1 VAGTPIPKDELAR
14 LIKELESQMKAAA
27 KNMEFEKAALLR
39 DQVVELRRQLA
50 DGEPL
55 ALVTPTRRE
64 GPAPRATDGDRR
76 PARAT
81 GSGRGAFGRRR
92 RGP

>member
-1 VAGTPIPKDELAR
+1 
-14 LIKELESQMKAAA
+14 MKAAA
-27 KNMEFEKAALLR
+27 KDMEFEKAALLR
-39 DQVVELRRQLA
+39 DQVVELRRQQA

-55 ALVTPTRRE
+55 ALVSPARRE
-64 GPAPRATDGDRR
+64 GPAPRAGAESGHR
-76 PARAT
+76 PPRAT